1 VTVIWS
7 GLTTGALY
15 ALVGVGYNIVLL
27 ASGVFNFSTAQLIM
41 VGTYM
46 AYVGAVLWGL
56 PFIPVVIVGAIVV
69 AGIAFVVERV
79 AFRPLMNG
87 KDPHATLIT
96 SVGAAVIIDGIVLK
110 VLKDGNPR
118 TVPSP
123 FSQHGLTVLGGVTTA
138 NALAMIIAVL
148 IIGIGLHI
156 WSVKTIGGLASLA
169 SAEDRQA
176 AMARGVNV
184 RRLGILAFIVTG
196 LIMGAMGPIVG
207 AQYYAVPTFADGI
220 ALYGFVAIAI
230 GGSGSQLGALIGGF
244 ATGLIYAEVERYTN
258 ADWPA
263 IVVFAVFLVILLTR
277 PRGLFGGAVERQV

>member
-1 VTVIWS
+1 MTVIWS

-15 ALVGVGYNIVLL
+15 ALVGIGYNIVLL

-46 AYVGAVLWGL
+46 AYFGGVTLGL
-56 PFIPVVIVGAIVV
+56 PIVPVVLLGAAVV
-69 AGIAFVVERV
+69 AVIAFVVERV

-87 KDPHATLIT
+87 RDPHATLIT
-96 SVGAAVIIDGIVLK
+96 SVGAAVLIDGVVLRIWG
-110 VLKDGNPR
+110 VNPK
-118 TVPSP
+118 TVSSP
-123 FSQHGLTVLGGVTTA
+123 FSQEPLHLLGGVLTP
-138 NALAMIIAVL
+138 NALAMIILVL
-148 IIGIGLHI
+148 VIGIGLHL
-156 WSVKTIGGLASLA
+156 WSLHTMSGLASLA
-169 SAEDRQA
+169 TAEDRSA

-184 RRLGILAFIVTG
+184 RRLGIMAFVLTG
-196 LIMGAMGPIVG
+196 LIMGAMGPVVG
-207 AQYYAVPTFADGI
+207 AQYYANPTLADTI

-230 GGSGSQLGALIGGF
+230 GGSGSQLGSLIGGF

-263 IVVFAVFLVILLTR
+263 IVVFLVFLFILLTR